1 MLRHAL
7 ATLAYRTVKALRDA
21 PARFPE
27 FDPGKGVRGPH
38 RLIAHMASDLEFAR
52 ATLTGEPYEGQKP
65 STWHADLDHFW
76 EELARLDA
84 LLASTPPLAGDAA
97 TRLLQ
102 GPIADAITHAGQL
115 AMLRRLAGSPVPG
128 ENFRVADIEIGRV
141 GPQQA
146 RPVKPFE
153 PRG

>member
-52 ATLTGEPYEGQKP
+52 GVGVGLAD
-65 STWHADLDHFW
+65 HAAHGNRPTV
-76 EELARLDA
+76 EAQNGPA
-84 LLASTPPLAGDAA
+84 AVGGVGPPLA
-97 TRLLQ
+97 Q
-102 GPIADAITHAGQL
+102 G
-115 AMLRRLAGSPVPG
+115 
-128 ENFRVADIEIGRV
+128 
-141 GPQQA
+141 
-146 RPVKPFE
+146 FE
-153 PRG
+153 D